1 MNRKKRQADVYPLRG
16 ASRPFPH
23 FDPPVGTSRTLSE
36 DIRSERRVQYGRLAG
51 LFLLL
56 ALPLL
61 GILLEGARPEHLW
74 GLAVLG
80 AAIALTLLALRS
92 LENHRRMVWVRYG
105 VTFVDVTSVTALL
118 AGYLFLDRPMM
129 AVNSQVT
136 FLLYFLILGLI
147 ACRHDLPL
155 AFFGA
160 ALTLVEYLALV
171 GAGALFWDLP
181 GAVSD
186 EVYGSFRWANQVGRL
201 LILFLASFLTLFV
214 VQNARRVREHS
225 LRDGL
230 TGIHNRRYFEEALDL
245 EFAHSL
251 GRMEPLSLVLLD
263 VDRFK
268 EYNDRLGHPF
278 GDRMLMAVADFLERQ
293 LRRGDLLARFGGD
306 EFALLLPAT
315 SGEEAVETLSRLQT
329 NLDLWFHG
337 LIPPGH
343 PLLSFSI
350 GLACRSE
357 KDLTA
362 RDLLERADRHLYR
375 SKNSGGGVLCRHDG
389 RLDRDE
395 PPTSP

>member
-16 ASRPFPH
+16 TFRPFPH

-186 EVYGSFRWANQVGRL
+186 EVYGSFRWANQVRRL
-201 LILFLASFLTLFV
+201 LILFLASFLTVFV

-245 EFAHSL
+245 EFAHSV
-251 GRMEPLSLVLLD
+251 GQQEPLSLVLLD

-278 GDRMLMAVADFLERQ
+278 GDRILMAVADFLERQ